1 MTLLFKKSYVNKI
14 INGEKTATRRPK
26 RPMVK
31 PGGEYNIRVG
41 FYTHL
46 PDRFRVVKRFQ
57 QRLGD
62 MSHDDALREG
72 FRDLDEFHEAWEGI
86 YGTHDP
92 DQVVWVV
99 EFKYLGSDRNL

>member
-1 MTLLFKKSYVNKI
+1 LTILFKKSYIEKI

-26 RPMVK
+26 RPTVK
-31 PGGEYNIRVG
+31 PGGEYNIRAS

-62 MSHDDALREG
+62 MTHDDALKEG
-72 FRDLDEFHEAWEGI
+72 FTGLDEFREAWEGI
-86 YGTHDP
+86 YGSHDP
-92 DQVVWVV
+92 EQLVWVV
-99 EFKYLGSDRNL
+99 ELEYIGPDRNL

>member
-1 MTLLFKKSYVNKI
+1 MTILFKKSFIDKI
-14 INGEKTATRRPK
+14 ISGEKTATRRPR

-31 PGGEYNIRVG
+31 PGGVYHIRVG

-46 PDRFRVVKRFQ
+46 PDRFRVLKRFQ

-62 MSHDDALREG
+62 MGHDDALKEG
-72 FRDLDEFHEAWEGI
+72 FSCLDEFRAEWEGI
-86 YGTHDP
+86 YRAFDP

-99 EFKYLGSDRNL
+99 EFEYLGPDRNL

>member
-1 MTLLFKKSYVNKI
+1 LTILFKKSYVNKI

-26 RPMVK
+26 RPTVK
-31 PGGEYNIRVG
+31 PEGEYSIRVS

-62 MSHDDALREG
+62 MSHDDALKEG
-72 FRDLDEFHEAWEGI
+72 FESLDEFREEWRSI
-86 YGTHDP
+86 YGRYDP

-99 EFKYLGSDRNL
+99 EFRYLGRDRNL

>member
-1 MTLLFKKSYVNKI
+1 LTILFKKSLANKI
-14 INGEKTATRRPK
+14 ISGEKTATRRPK

-31 PGGEYNIRVG
+31 PGGEYNIRVN

-46 PDRFRVVKRFQ
+46 PDRYRVIKRFQ

-62 MSHDDALREG
+62 MSHDDALNEG
-72 FRDLDEFHEAWEGI
+72 FRDLDEFREEWKSI
-86 YGTHDP
+86 YGADDP

-99 EFKYLGSDRNL
+99 EFEYIEPDRA

>member
-1 MTLLFKKSYVNKI
+1 MTILFKKSYIDKI

-26 RPMVK
+26 RPTVK
-31 PGGEYNIRVG
+31 PGGEYKIRAS

-46 PDRFRVVKRFQ
+46 PDRFRVMKRFQ

-62 MSHDDALREG
+62 MSRDDALREG
-72 FRDLDEFHEAWEGI
+72 FRDLDEFREAWEGI
-86 YGTHDP
+86 YGAYDP

-99 EFKYLGSDRNL
+99 EFQYLGSDRNL